1 MSSNIAVEY
10 LLAHYTSTEGNWHF
24 ELDSHFNEFDRAR
37 AGLDDAR
44 ARNARIR
51 AHARTEGRQLFL
63 IDDDLWEMRRIERPE
78 IYCDAPDYSSNTRS
92 PRGGYVVVRHG
103 GNWDNTEAYRGC
115 YLSLPKAEVRLV
127 EMQRGYPEDNFSIYE
142 IVSLNIPAEVPQTM
156 FMLGQQEKLDGWY
169 IGFGYGC
176 YDTLAEARAAV
187 VETRATDPE
196 YSRWLIYEIRLVE
209 IEHYNES

>member
-10 LLAHYTSTEGNWHF
+10 LLAHYTLTKGNWHF

-78 IYCDAPDYSSNTRS
+78 IY
-92 PRGGYVVVRHG
+92 
-103 GNWDNTEAYRGC
+103 
-115 YLSLPKAEVRLV
+115 
-127 EMQRGYPEDNFSIYE
+127 
-142 IVSLNIPAEVPQTM
+142 
-156 FMLGQQEKLDGWY
+156 
-169 IGFGYGC
+169 
-176 YDTLAEARAAV
+176 
-187 VETRATDPE
+187 
-196 YSRWLIYEIRLVE
+196 
-209 IEHYNES
+209 